1 LAVPF
6 GLKPRITDGEDA
18 TPGEFPYQVSIRWGI
33 PPFVPFKH
41 ACGGSIVHE
50 SFILTAGHC
59 VMKLGKLKVLAGKH
73 YLSDDET
80 TQQEVEVARSYVHE
94 NYPGYVYYF
103 YLQLK
108 LNNIIK

>member
-18 TPGEFPYQVSIRWGI
+18 IPGEFPYQVSIRWGV
-33 PPFVPFKH
+33 PPFVSFKH

-59 VMKLGKLKVLAGKH
+59 IMKFGKLKVFAGKH
-73 YLSDDET
+73 YLSEDEI
-80 TQQEVEVARSYVHE
+80 TQQEIDVAQTYVHE
-94 NYPGYVYYF
+94 NYPGYVYCF
-103 YLQLK
+103 YLLK
-108 LNNIIK
+108 LNNK